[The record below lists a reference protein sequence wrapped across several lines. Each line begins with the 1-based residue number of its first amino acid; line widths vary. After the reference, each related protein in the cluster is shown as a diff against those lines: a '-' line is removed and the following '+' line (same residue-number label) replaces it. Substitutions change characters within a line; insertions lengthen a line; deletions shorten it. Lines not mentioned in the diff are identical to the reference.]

1 MAFLASTLLASVT
14 TVAVAHVDTRCSEA
28 LYVELGGCAAIP
40 TAPFCKVCTLGGG
53 CEAPGWLGSLRPVMA
68 TGYTLYAHAV
78 YYNDTHS
85 MCTLPP
91 VDAAGPV
98 ALFSSHDNK
107 TWNFSRPV
115 NFKPLLQASFGRRP
129 YTLEDQSA
137 SLLVSV
143 DRWVTNARVR
153 LSIKGQHGDTLVV
166 TATSDITSH
175 SFVIANLPAGIHD
188 TTVTLSGFLPSG
200 ESVDVQLPLTLHRA
214 PAPTS
219 TFVQVDY
226 EHRMLRVNRS
236 KPFLLQG
243 YYNNQMNLSDI
254 VVQGKLGYTAAMYY
268 GWMGVSVHHQQR
280 LLDTLAANNMMLLV
294 DLSDLMMDIAC
305 GGTAG
310 AANCTKD
317 SAALA
322 DAWAAVEGQISR
334 WKSHPGVLGWYVCD
348 DCYSQY
354 LMRQVHAGTP
364 TLDRYYAKI
373 KALDPAHPLV
383 GANNAPISF
392 PFTHATE
399 FAPRPSLDVVM
410 FEDYAE
416 TLAACPAV
424 PDGDLCAPTMLWPA
438 TFEAQVNSPGP
449 YMVDEDKSLR
459 TEHDRGLVMEGMAWI
474 SALARVPQ
482 QLHFRRRYV
491 ESSEALEALGRF
503 SHSVLALSRF
513 TAPSVVGMYDDTT
526 IVVSTP
532 SVRVGLLV
540 DTSADSLCALVVAVN
555 LNSSSRTSFEAT
567 IGVGRRKVGAGLT
580 ALRYDQA
587 NRSVPVSLRP
597 HSAVFSDVLEESTTG
612 LFVVCA
618 NGQLTE
624 V

>member
-219 TFVQVDY
+219 T
-226 EHRMLRVNRS
+226 
-236 KPFLLQG
+236 
-243 YYNNQMNLSDI
+243 LSPRD
-254 VVQGKLGYTAAMYY
+254 
-268 GWMGVSVHHQQR
+268 R
-280 LLDTLAANNMMLLV
+280 
-294 DLSDLMMDIAC
+294 
-305 GGTAG
+305 AG
-310 AANCTKD
+310 
-317 SAALA
+317 
-322 DAWAAVEGQISR
+322 
-334 WKSHPGVLGWYVCD
+334 
-348 DCYSQY
+348 
-354 LMRQVHAGTP
+354 
-364 TLDRYYAKI
+364 
-373 KALDPAHPLV
+373 
-383 GANNAPISF
+383 
-392 PFTHATE
+392 
-399 FAPRPSLDVVM
+399 
-410 FEDYAE
+410 
-416 TLAACPAV
+416 
-424 PDGDLCAPTMLWPA
+424 
-438 TFEAQVNSPGP
+438 
-449 YMVDEDKSLR
+449 
-459 TEHDRGLVMEGMAWI
+459 
-474 SALARVPQ
+474 
-482 QLHFRRRYV
+482 
-491 ESSEALEALGRF
+491 
-503 SHSVLALSRF
+503 
-513 TAPSVVGMYDDTT
+513 
-526 IVVSTP
+526 
-532 SVRVGLLV
+532 
-540 DTSADSLCALVVAVN
+540 
-555 LNSSSRTSFEAT
+555 
-567 IGVGRRKVGAGLT
+567 
-580 ALRYDQA
+580 
-587 NRSVPVSLRP
+587 
-597 HSAVFSDVLEESTTG
+597 
-612 LFVVCA
+612 
-618 NGQLTE
+618 
-624 V
+624 